1 MVLVCGKIFVRDGL
15 IFHVI
20 SSMIL
25 VMVISSMMLVMV

>member
-20 SSMIL
+20 SCMIL
-25 VMVISSMMLVMV
+25 VMVISSMMLVMG

>member
-1 MVLVCGKIFVRDGL
+1 MVLICGKIFVRDGL

-25 VMVISSMMLVMV
+25 VMVISSMMLVMG